1 MDTKTFLN
9 NIGLKET
16 YKGTEY
22 IIKIINECDYF
33 DLIETPMTKIIEAIA
48 KIKKRTPTSVK
59 RDILYA
65 KNKHL
70 ENMNKEIKEKIF
82 EKYDTTNI
90 PTKNYIIALMA
101 AIYNSENILPTK
113 TW

>member
-9 NIGLKET
+9 NTGLKKT

-22 IIKIINECDYF
+22 IIKIINECNYF
-33 DLIETPMTKIIEAIA
+33 DLIETPISKIIDAVA
-48 KIKKRTPTSVK
+48 KIKKKTSTSIK

-90 PTKNYIIALMA
+90 STKNYIIALKI
-101 AIYNSENILPTK
+101 AINNSENILPTK
-113 TW
+113 NW